1 MQAHVFSNAFYLACS
16 NRTGTEDII
25 QFLGTSMICEYKG
38 KILEKAGEDEII
50 TADID
55 IDEARAARKEL
66 AFFRDRRPELYT
78 EISG

>member
-1 MQAHVFSNAFYLACS
+1 
-16 NRTGTEDII
+16 
-25 QFLGTSMICEYKG
+25 MINYRKD
-38 KILEKAGEDEII
+38 EDEII

-66 AFFRDRRPELYT
+66 AFFRDRRPELYK